1 MHFIY
6 KKIRDLHLPIVM
18 AVSEIKIR
26 YARTSLGPWWQTINM
41 MVLSLVLSF
50 VFTKVFNAPSEEY
63 VPFLIIGLIFWN
75 FLQGILVESSVCLVH
90 SRNLILNSTN
100 PIWIYPFKL
109 VFRVLIQFLHHA
121 LLIPIVV
128 YYFKIDFNLISIVSF
143 LTGMFVSIFIMLQMA
158 SILSILGSRFHDL
171 EQVVTNIVQVLFYAT
186 PIIWM
191 PSLVLGREFYMEY
204 NPFYHVIN
212 IIRIPV
218 IDGDMQIWQSSLVV
232 SIALLGCLI
241 LLNYYIYRR
250 FSKMVSYWV

>member
-1 MHFIY
+1 
-6 KKIRDLHLPIVM
+6 M

>member
-1 MHFIY
+1 MNFIY
-6 KKIRDLHLPIVM
+6 EKIRNLRLPAVM
-18 AVSEIKIR
+18 AMSEIKIR

-41 MVLSLVLSF
+41 IVLSLVLSF
-50 VFTKVFNAPSEEY
+50 VFTKVFNMPGEEY
-63 VPFLIIGLIFWN
+63 IPFLITGLIFWN
-75 FLQGILVESSVCLVH
+75 FLQGILNESSICLVN
-90 SRNLILNSTN
+90 SRNLILNTTN

-109 VFRVLIQFLHHA
+109 VFRVLIQFFHHA

-128 YYFKIDFNLISIVSF
+128 YYFKIDFNLISIVSL
-143 LTGMFVSIFIMLQMA
+143 LTGILVSIFIMLQIA
-158 SILSILGSRFHDL
+158 SILSILGSRFHDM
-171 EQVVTNIVQVLFYAT
+171 EQVITNIVQVSFYAT

-191 PSLVLGREFYMEY
+191 PSLISGREFYLEY

-232 SIALLGCLI
+232 SIALLAFLV
-241 LLNYYIYRR
+241 LLNYIYRR

>member
-1 MHFIY
+1 
-6 KKIRDLHLPIVM
+6 M

-191 PSLVLGREFYMEY
+191 PSLVLGREFYME
-204 NPFYHVIN
+204 
-212 IIRIPV
+212 
-218 IDGDMQIWQSSLVV
+218 ST
-232 SIALLGCLI
+232 
-241 LLNYYIYRR
+241 
-250 FSKMVSYWV
+250 

>member
-1 MHFIY
+1 MGRDPTIQKNILCFIY
-6 KKIRDLHLPIVM
+6 LGGGSGKCAEKIYE
-18 AVSEIKIR
+18 SIR
-26 YARTSLGPWWQTINM
+26 PSSST
-41 MVLSLVLSF
+41 LV
-50 VFTKVFNAPSEEY
+50 TGNA
-63 VPFLIIGLIFWN
+63 
-75 FLQGILVESSVCLVH
+75 QKSS
-90 SRNLILNSTN
+90 
-100 PIWIYPFKL
+100 
-109 VFRVLIQFLHHA
+109 
-121 LLIPIVV
+121 
-128 YYFKIDFNLISIVSF
+128 
-143 LTGMFVSIFIMLQMA
+143 
-158 SILSILGSRFHDL
+158 FHDL

>member
-1 MHFIY
+1 
-6 KKIRDLHLPIVM
+6 M

-41 MVLSLVLSF
+41 LVLSLVLSF